1 MALRCTD
8 FVHSA
13 TVCVGSVPALALIY
27 PSSVWMEQEWNHSV
41 VLKGIVPIVLKT
53 KSQLRKSEGVS
64 RRFVMK

>member
-1 MALRCTD
+1 MD

-27 PSSVWMEQEWNHSV
+27 PSSVWMEQEGNHSV